1 MMRYVR
7 ERKLS
12 ILLGLSVL
20 AGAAALADAPQ
31 ATPGELTPRDL
42 HVWGRFDPGTWKR
55 VRIVTETLNEK
66 GAAVDTTI
74 TETKT
79 TLVRA
84 DAGRLTLRIEA
95 TVSVAG
101 RRFESPPQTVE
112 YGYYGETPGQRSETK
127 FIGSEQLT
135 IDGRP
140 VQCEVRQV
148 VATSSQQQ
156 QVTRM
161 YLSSDVEPFVMK
173 RETTLVA
180 GDGKAESDQ
189 QTQAEVIALDMPY
202 RVLHDIKPAAYE
214 RTIQQTPRGTN
225 ITLDV
230 TCVDVP
236 GGIVARTSKEMNSQ
250 GQLVRRSTL
259 ELVDYHVVDNDDD
272 GSATMTRRQARR
284 ARRH

>member
-1 MMRYVR
+1 MMRYFHCAFP
-7 ERKLS
+7 S
-12 ILLGLSVL
+12 AIGLVV
-20 AGAAALADAPQ
+20 ACCAITLADAPQ
-31 ATPGELTPRDL
+31 TAQTELSPRDL

-55 VRIVTETLNEK
+55 VRILTETLNEN
-66 GAAVDTTI
+66 GVVVDTTI

-79 TLVRA
+79 TLLRA
-84 DAGRLTLRIEA
+84 DAGRLALRIEA
-95 TVSVAG
+95 TVDVAG

-112 YGYYGETPGQRSETK
+112 YGYYGEAPSQRSETK
-127 FIGSEQLT
+127 FIGSEPLT
-135 IDGRP
+135 IDGRQ

-148 VATSSQQQ
+148 VATSADQK

-161 YLSSDVEPFVMK
+161 YLSNDVEPFVLK
-173 RETTLVA
+173 RETTLLKTA
-180 GDGKAESDQ
+180 GKSDSDQ
-189 QTQAEVIALDMPY
+189 ETQVEVIALDMPY
-202 RVLHDIKPAAYE
+202 RVLRDIKSAAYE
-214 RTIQQTPRGTN
+214 RTVQKTPRGTN